1 MLTVTAAD
9 CHIHSM
15 AMADIRWTLDELNAQ
30 AVRALGDGAA
40 RELGPRTLR
49 YYATL
54 GLLDRPSAMR
64 GRQAFYGERHL
75 LQLVAIKR
83 LQALGLTLA
92 DVQAR
97 LRGAGT
103 TALQGLAA
111 LPDGFVVGDAS
122 VVVSD
127 RDDEE
132 FWARTPMSEVN
143 TPRAQLVTVPLDPA
157 VTLNLASH
165 HALSSADLDAVH
177 AAAAELLR
185 VLRARGLIAQDPHDR
200 SHR

>member
-1 MLTVTAAD
+1 
-9 CHIHSM
+9 M

-30 AVRALGDGAA
+30 AVRALGEGAA
-40 RELGPRTLR
+40 RDLGPRTLR

-103 TALQGLAA
+103 TALQALAA

-122 VVVSD
+122 VVVAD
-127 RDDEE
+127 RDDAEE
-132 FWARTPMSEVN
+132 FWARTPTSEVRG
-143 TPRAQLVTVPLDPA
+143 PRPQLVTVPLDAA
-157 VTLNLASH
+157 VTINLASH

-185 VLRARGLIAQDPHDR
+185 VLRTRGLIAHDPHDR